1 MGKSLLAIVALAL
14 VVAACSPRDTPG
26 PTAVP
31 ANPTPAAVPASEV
44 PTPGVVATPLP
55 APASPSVPSR
65 NAGNETPSGIAQN
78 STPPPSSVIAPQ
90 PITIPDIVDRVK
102 PAVVGILIKGTQLN
116 MFLQPVPSRGV
127 GSGVIIT
134 PDGYILTNDH
144 VVEDAQ
150 DITVD
155 LPRSHYFPQGATF
168 EGRVVG
174 RDPLTDLAI
183 VKVDAQDL
191 PVIPI
196 GDTGKLR
203 VGEWVIAIGN
213 AQGLPGG
220 PTVTLGIVS
229 AMGRSVETGD
239 RGITLHDLVQTDAA
253 INPGNSGG
261 PLLNLAGKVVGINTA
276 IIRGAQNIGFSI
288 STATVNAVMEDLIQV
303 GKVKWPWL
311 GVRITTLTPALS
323 RERGY
328 AVEQGVLIIEVMP
341 DVPAA
346 RAGLRD
352 SDIMVSLNGESTP
365 DLETFQRMIRL
376 YRAGDTVELSV
387 VRDSK
392 EVKISITLGE
402 MPPLF

>member
-1 MGKSLLAIVALAL
+1 M
-14 VVAACSPRDTPG
+14 
-26 PTAVP
+26 
-31 ANPTPAAVPASEV
+31 
-44 PTPGVVATPLP
+44 
-55 APASPSVPSR
+55 
-65 NAGNETPSGIAQN
+65 
-78 STPPPSSVIAPQ
+78 
-90 PITIPDIVDRVK
+90 K

-276 IIRGAQNIGFSI
+276 IIRGAQSIGFSI

>member
-191 PVIPI
+191 PVIC
-196 GDTGKLR
+196 
-203 VGEWVIAIGN
+203 
-213 AQGLPGG
+213 
-220 PTVTLGIVS
+220 
-229 AMGRSVETGD
+229 
-239 RGITLHDLVQTDAA
+239 
-253 INPGNSGG
+253 
-261 PLLNLAGKVVGINTA
+261 
-276 IIRGAQNIGFSI
+276 
-288 STATVNAVMEDLIQV
+288 
-303 GKVKWPWL
+303 
-311 GVRITTLTPALS
+311 
-323 RERGY
+323 
-328 AVEQGVLIIEVMP
+328 
-341 DVPAA
+341 
-346 RAGLRD
+346 
-352 SDIMVSLNGESTP
+352 
-365 DLETFQRMIRL
+365 
-376 YRAGDTVELSV
+376 
-387 VRDSK
+387 
-392 EVKISITLGE
+392 
-402 MPPLF
+402 